1 MTGRRPC
8 VLGYMA
14 ERGVEVTGRASVPE
28 ALCAQPLLL
37 KCGRAGEFAAVLV
50 KGHEAMTAREPITGV
65 ILAGGLSRRMGGGD
79 KGLLD
84 LGGATMLGRVIDR
97 LRPQVGA
104 LVINANGDASRFAAF
119 GLPVVA
125 DETADYS
132 GPLAGILAGMRWSL
146 AHVPAVR
153 HIATVSSDAP
163 FLPTDLVARLSP
175 AIGDRPDQIALARS
189 AGEVQPV
196 IGVWPVALADDLQ
209 ARLAAGTRKIMAW
222 AERHATVQVDF
233 AEIDIGGRKVD
244 PFFNANTPED
254 LALARTLLGGD
265 QP

>member
-1 MTGRRPC
+1 M
-8 VLGYMA
+8 
-14 ERGVEVTGRASVPE
+14 E
-28 ALCAQPLLL
+28 
-37 KCGRAGEFAAVLV
+37 
-50 KGHEAMTAREPITGV
+50 AREPVTGV

-104 LVINANGDASRFAAF
+104 LVINANGDAARFAAF

-125 DETADYS
+125 DETADFP

-163 FLPTDLVARLSP
+163 FLPTDLVTRLSP
-175 AIGDRPDQIALARS
+175 AIADRPDAIVLARS
-189 AGEVQPV
+189 GGDVHPV
-196 IGVWPVALADDLQ
+196 IALWPVALADDLQ
-209 ARLAAGTRKIMAW
+209 AQLAAGTRKILAW
-222 AERHATVQVDF
+222 AERHAIAQVDF
-233 AEIDIGGRKVD
+233 PQIEIGGRWVD

-254 LALARTLLGGD
+254 LAMARELLGGAK
-265 QP
+265 P